1 MANET
6 GIESGPWYLRRRG
19 GALCAAVLL
28 LAMALVLF
36 VNLRDEPIGRLSE
49 KRCVSVVN
57 AMVRGGDWMV
67 PRIAGQVRL
76 QKPPLLYWAGAATAT
91 LLDDTGPIAVRLPS
105 AFATL
110 ALVALVMAWGAS
122 LGGIGR
128 GLAAGAVLVTMYQLT
143 ASGRRGDAEMLLAF
157 FCAATLFAFDRLH
170 VTRRRAL
177 LPLFGLLAGLA
188 LLSKATAVFVVV
200 ALPILVWLALEGEL
214 RRLRDPGLLGA
225 CALAFA
231 IGVAWYVAIVARVP
245 GALDSLWQ
253 DLVLPLGALPE
264 LGSGA
269 KHYQPVWYYLSA
281 LPRRAAPASLLLP
294 VVVWRLFT
302 TRLYRDEP
310 RMRFAALCF
319 VAPFVAFSLLPQKQ
333 AHYAL
338 VMLPSLAI
346 LCAESVAALAP
357 RARAWLARGVGAPF
371 ALAGVA
377 ATTLLA
383 LYFHW
388 IEGQP
393 LLGVVAGSLVPGG
406 LFAVAGVA
414 ALRGRIAGLAL
425 ASLPAF
431 LLVLALHRGVAVV
444 RAERL
449 EIEGLGSLT
458 LDERER
464 LYRVAR
470 ERPWFLEVF
479 QLSRAP
485 ERSG

>member
-1 MANET
+1 MSNET

-57 AMVRGGDWMV
+57 AMVRSGDWMI
-67 PRIAGQVRL
+67 PRVAGQVRL

-105 AFATL
+105 ALATL
-110 ALVALVMAWGAS
+110 ALLALVMAWGAS
-122 LGGIGR
+122 LGGIAR
-128 GLAAGAVLVTMYQLT
+128 GLAAGAVLVAMYQLT

-170 VTRRRAL
+170 ATRRRAL
-177 LPLFGLLAGLA
+177 LPLFGVLGGLA

-200 ALPILVWLALEGEL
+200 VLPIGVFLALEGEL

-225 CALAFA
+225 CALALA
-231 IGVAWYVAIVARVP
+231 IGVAWYVAIVASVP
-245 GALDSLWQ
+245 GALAALWG
-253 DLVLPLGALPE
+253 DLILPLGADSAV
-264 LGSGA
+264 GGGA
-269 KHYQPVWYYLSA
+269 RHYQPFWYYLPM
-281 LPRRAAPASLLLP
+281 LPRRAAPASVLLP
-294 VVVWRLFT
+294 VVLWRLWT
-302 TRLYRDEP
+302 TGLYRDEP

-319 VAPFVAFSLLPQKQ
+319 VAPFAAFSLLPQKQ
-333 AHYAL
+333 AHYTL

-357 RARAWLARGVGAPF
+357 RARVWLARGVGAPF
-371 ALAGVA
+371 ALAGLS
-377 ATTLLA
+377 ATALLA

-388 IEGQP
+388 IEGSP
-393 LLGVVAGSLVPGG
+393 LPEVVLGALVPGG
-406 LFAVAGVA
+406 LFAAALVA
-414 ALRGRIAGLAL
+414 ALRGRIASLAL

-431 LLVLALHRGVAVV
+431 LLLLALHRGVAVV
-444 RAERL
+444 RAEQL
-449 EIEGLGSLT
+449 EVDGLDSLT

-479 QLSRAP
+479 QLSR
-485 ERSG
+485 ERDGSG

>member
-1 MANET
+1 MTNET
-6 GIESGPWYLRRRG
+6 ASESGPWYVRRQG
-19 GALCAAVLL
+19 AALCASVLL

-36 VNLRDEPIGRLSE
+36 VNLHDEPARRLSE

-57 AMVRGGDWMV
+57 AMVRSGDWLI
-67 PRIAGQVRL
+67 PRVSGEPRL

-91 LLDDTGPIAVRLPS
+91 LLDDTGVIAVRLPS

-110 ALVALVMAWGAS
+110 ALIALVMAWGAS

-128 GLAAGAVLVTMYQLT
+128 GLAAGAVLVAMYQLT

-170 VTRRRAL
+170 VTRNRAL
-177 LPLFGLLAGLA
+177 LPLFGVLAGLA
-188 LLSKATAVFVVV
+188 LLAKATAVFVVV
-200 ALPILVWLALEGEL
+200 ALPILVFLALEGEL

-231 IGVAWYVAIVARVP
+231 IGVAWYVAVVASVP
-245 GALDSLWQ
+245 GALAILWE
-253 DLVLPLGALPE
+253 DLILPLGADSPI
-264 LGSGA
+264 GA
-269 KHYQPVWYYLSA
+269 GARHYQPVWYYLTA
-281 LPRRAAPASLLLP
+281 LPKRAAPASVLLP
-294 VVVWRLFT
+294 VVLWRLWT
-302 TRLYRDEP
+302 TGLYRDEP

-319 VAPFVAFSLLPQKQ
+319 MAPFVGFSLLPQKQ
-333 AHYAL
+333 AHYTL

-357 RARAWLARGVGAPF
+357 GARAWLARGFGAPF
-371 ALAGVA
+371 ALAGLA
-377 ATTLLA
+377 ATALLA

-388 IEGQP
+388 LEGWP
-393 LLGVVAGSLVPGG
+393 LPGIVLGSLVVGG
-406 LFAVAGVA
+406 LFAVALVA

-431 LLVLALHRGVAVV
+431 LLVLALHRGVAMV
-444 RAERL
+444 RAEKL
-449 EIEGLGSLT
+449 EVGGVGSLT

-470 ERPWFLEVF
+470 ERPWFVEVF
-479 QLSRAP
+479 QLSREV
-485 ERSG
+485 ERSS